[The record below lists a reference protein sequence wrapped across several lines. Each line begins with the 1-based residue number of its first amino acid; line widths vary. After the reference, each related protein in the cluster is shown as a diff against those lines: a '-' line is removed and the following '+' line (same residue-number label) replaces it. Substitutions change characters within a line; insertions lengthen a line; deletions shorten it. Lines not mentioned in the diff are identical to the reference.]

1 MAIPAD
7 YIERVYA
14 GWYGK
19 LIGIRHGSNIEGW
32 NYDKI
37 AEKYGEIKEYLFN
50 FRNFAADDDSNGPIF
65 FIRALEDFTCSED
78 ITPAQMGRTVLNY
91 VPCEHGFFWWGGYGR
106 STEHTA
112 YLNLMHGVEAPLS
125 GSVELNGAAVA
136 EQIGGQIFI
145 DTWGLVN
152 PCDYYRAARYA
163 AKMASVT
170 HGGNGVYGG
179 MFIAACVS
187 AAFAE
192 HDVMKVI
199 EKGLSVI
206 PQDCEYHR
214 VAEDVIA
221 FHTAHPDNWR
231 ECFAFVRGHYGY
243 DRYPGCCHIIPNAAV
258 VILSLLYGNGRFSDA
273 INICNM
279 CGWDTDCNVANVG
292 TIMGVLVGLEGI
304 DRSWIDPIGDFLACS
319 SVMACMNLRD
329 IANDALFLASLGY
342 RVAGEDYPP
351 ETAAFLSGS
360 APRFTFLLPGSTHT
374 FRSDV
379 AGVSFLNVPVAGLSA
394 PRCLKTVVPA
404 SDAPIRL
411 YRQTYYR
418 PSDFNDDR
426 YSPSFTPEVFP
437 GQTVHITLRL
447 KDASHDPVKAKA
459 YVYDLYSKQFIYGS
473 CVQVGDWVELTV
485 KIPAGD
491 ACIGQAGVE
500 IERQAQDTA
509 FLIDSMT
516 YSGLA
521 DYILDFAKAGVER
534 WNLFHTEL
542 GQTSN
547 TKGIWEADD
556 QGALGSCADHAELF
570 TGGRDFANCE
580 VNADITP
587 MVGRRHLVCVRVQ
600 GAMRGYMAGLWDDEL
615 VILKNDEGVLRRLAS
630 RCFSWEPGKRLTLS
644 VKAKGPALTLC
655 INGEALL
662 RAQDDVNP
670 WLDGCLGLSLRKGSR
685 CRIRSLRVRCFEV

>member
-1 MAIPAD
+1 
-7 YIERVYA
+7 
-14 GWYGK
+14 
-19 LIGIRHGSNIEGW
+19 
-32 NYDKI
+32 
-37 AEKYGEIKEYLFN
+37 
-50 FRNFAADDDSNGPIF
+50 
-65 FIRALEDFTCSED
+65 
-78 ITPAQMGRTVLNY
+78 
-91 VPCEHGFFWWGGYGR
+91 
-106 STEHTA
+106 
-112 YLNLMHGVEAPLS
+112 
-125 GSVELNGAAVA
+125 
-136 EQIGGQIFI
+136 
-145 DTWGLVN
+145 
-152 PCDYYRAARYA
+152 
-163 AKMASVT
+163 
-170 HGGNGVYGG
+170 
-179 MFIAACVS
+179 
-187 AAFAE
+187 
-192 HDVMKVI
+192 
-199 EKGLSVI
+199 
-206 PQDCEYHR
+206 
-214 VAEDVIA
+214 
-221 FHTAHPDNWR
+221 
-231 ECFAFVRGHYGY
+231 
-243 DRYPGCCHIIPNAAV
+243 
-258 VILSLLYGNGRFSDA
+258 
-273 INICNM
+273 
-279 CGWDTDCNVANVG
+279 
-292 TIMGVLVGLEGI
+292 MGVLVGLEGI